1 MGRFVIPGQCV
12 DCGRSVGHQEF
23 CGFCG
28 LSQVSPTAQRLRS
41 LLADADIA
49 LVQAREADSIAR
61 STVAGSPLQG
71 QGAAAP
77 MVAEQPAWDVDPWP
91 PPTQRRSSLPA
102 ASTPVVLLGLGAFCL
117 LVAAIVFV
125 SVTWSDLSVASRAMI
140 LLGVTSAVGAVA
152 YLLLHKRLQGSAETL
167 SLLFVALLVLDLF
180 AARDGGL
187 AGADRLSDRGVAWLA
202 TILLTLVSAA
212 WALVGVRRNLL
223 YLSGVQWTA
232 SLGLAAMGM
241 LLFNEDLARE
251 EYVGVALTL
260 AFAATAYAAATA
272 AVWRLAANAVLLAL
286 TALCI
291 AFVYSLRRVLD
302 ESTLAGLWLS
312 GEAVGWLVCCA
323 LLAAV
328 ALWPKLTASRR
339 SLPATMSTLGFT
351 LLALRP
357 LEGSRFDVILAV
369 IAAACALFAALSILL
384 RDRAWRSAATVAGTL
399 IGLGAVP
406 LVAPSLLVALGRLLQ
421 PSVEPWELAP
431 TDRTKFFI
439 ESFDAPGHPLTV
451 GLALAALTVAARV
464 LVTRRLPSLPTAGAL
479 IAPAAAVVALREPLQ
494 LWAVVSVIAALVV
507 AHGLLLGMLRPVAK
521 LQPGGMF
528 ATVIGIEVA
537 LTLVAS
543 RGSEL
548 TTMATTT
555 ALAAACAVMA
565 VALKGAVQRNASA
578 VGAVWSGSMTLVA
591 ALHLGEQP
599 LDLTAACLVGIGCFT
614 LLLAQLRAAG
624 GHLPMRVG
632 LEVSTVPLLAL
643 GLALAAIEDDGV
655 LLPMSLTAGGAS
667 LLVVSLIRQDRR
679 FLSVPGSLLLVV
691 ATWVRLADQDVS
703 VVEAYTLPSAVVLC
717 ILGARQMWRSPRSS
731 SLRLLMPGLTLA
743 LLPSL
748 LRTLP
753 EPTSTRALLLGFG
766 ALAVLLVGA
775 RLRWIAPLLA
785 GGAVVLVL
793 AVLNIAPYA
802 AALPRW
808 VLFGTVGALL
818 LLLGIT
824 WEKRLQSAR
833 AVTRALRRL
842 V

>member
-1 MGRFVIPGQCV
+1 MGRFVILGQCV

-61 STVAGSPLQG
+61 STVAGSTLQG
-71 QGAAAP
+71 QGPAAP

-91 PPTQRRSSLPA
+91 PPTQRPSSLPA

-187 AGADRLSDRGVAWLA
+187 AGADRLSERGVAWLA
-202 TILLTLVSAA
+202 AILLTLVSAA
-212 WALVGVRRNLL
+212 WALVGVRRNVL

-286 TALCI
+286 TTLCI

-302 ESTLAGLWLS
+302 ESTLAGLWQS

-328 ALWPKLTASRR
+328 ALWPKLPTPRR
-339 SLPATMSTLGFT
+339 TLPATVSTLGFT

-369 IAAACALFAALSILL
+369 IAAACVLFAVLSILL
-384 RDRAWRSAATVAGTL
+384 RDRAWRSGVTVAGTL

-421 PSVEPWELAP
+421 PSVGPWELAP
-431 TDRTKFFI
+431 TDRTEFFI
-439 ESFDAPGHPLTV
+439 ENFDVPGHPMTV
-451 GLALAALTVAARV
+451 GLALTALILAAYALAG
-464 LVTRRLPSLPTAGAL
+464 RRLPSLPTAGAL

-494 LWAVVSVIAALVV
+494 LWAVVSVMAALVV
-507 AHGLLLGMLRPVAK
+507 AHGLLGMLRPTAK
-521 LQPGGMF
+521 NQPGGTF
-528 ATVIGIEVA
+528 ATVISIEVA

-565 VALKGAVQRNASA
+565 VALNGVVQRNASA
-578 VGAVWSGSMTLVA
+578 VGAVWSGSTTLVA
-591 ALHLGEQP
+591 ALHLGQQP
-599 LDLTAACLVGIGCFT
+599 LDLTAACLVGIGCLT

-643 GLALAAIEDDGV
+643 GLALAAIEDGGV

-679 FLSVPGSLLLVV
+679 FLSVPGSLLLVM
-691 ATWVRLADQDVS
+691 ATWVRLADQDVF
-703 VVEAYTLPSAVVLC
+703 VVEAYTLPSAIVLC
-717 ILGARQMWRSPRSS
+717 ILGTRQMWRSPRSS
-731 SLRLLMPGLTLA
+731 SLRVLMPGLTLA

-753 EPTSTRALLLGFG
+753 EPTSTRALLLGLG
-766 ALAVLLVGA
+766 ALVVLLVGA

-833 AVTRALRRL
+833 AVSRALQRL

>member
-12 DCGRSVGHQEF
+12 DCGRPLGQQEF

-49 LVQAREADSIAR
+49 LAQAREADSIAR
-61 STVAGSPLQG
+61 STVPGSPLQG

-77 MVAEQPAWDVDPWP
+77 MVAEQPAWVVDPW
-91 PPTQRRSSLPA
+91 PPTQRRSSLTA

-125 SVTWSDLSVASRAMI
+125 SVNWSDLSAASRAVI
-140 LLGVTSAVGAVA
+140 LLGVTTAVGSVA
-152 YLLLHKRLQGSAETL
+152 YLLLQKRLRGSAEAL
-167 SLLFVALLVLDLF
+167 SLLFVALLVLDVF
-180 AARDGGL
+180 AAREGGL
-187 AGADRLSDRGVAWLA
+187 AGADRLSEREVAWLA
-202 TILLTLVSAA
+202 AILLTLVSAA

-286 TALCI
+286 TALCV

-302 ESTLAGLWLS
+302 ESTLAGLWQS
-312 GEAVGWLVCCA
+312 GEAVGWFVCCA

-328 ALWPKLTASRR
+328 ALWPKLTAPRR
-339 SLPATMSTLGFT
+339 TLPAIISTLGFT

-369 IAAACALFAALSILL
+369 IAGACVLFAALSILL
-384 RDRAWRSAATVAGTL
+384 RDRAWRSAATVAGT
-399 IGLGAVP
+399 IVGLGAVP

-431 TDRTKFFI
+431 TDRTNFFS
-439 ESFDAPGHPLTV
+439 ESFDVPGHPLTV

-464 LVTRRLPSLPTAGAL
+464 LVTRRVPSLPAAAAL

-494 LWAVVSVIAALVV
+494 LWAVVSVMAALIV
-507 AHGLLLGMLRPVAK
+507 AHGLLLGVLRSVAK
-521 LQPGGMF
+521 GQPGGTF
-528 ATVIGIEVA
+528 ATVIGTEVT

-565 VALKGAVQRNASA
+565 VALNGAVQRNASA

-591 ALHLGEQP
+591 ALHLRQQP
-599 LDLTAACLVGIGCFT
+599 LELTAACLVAIGCLT
-614 LLLAQLRAAG
+614 LLLAQLRAG
-624 GHLPMRVG
+624 GGQLPMRVG

-691 ATWVRLADQDVS
+691 ATWVRLADQDVT
-703 VVEAYTLPSAVVLC
+703 VVEAYTLPSAIVLC

-731 SLRLLMPGLTLA
+731 SLRALMPGLTLA

-766 ALAVLLVGA
+766 ALVVLLVGA

-793 AVLNIAPYA
+793 AVFNIAPYA

-833 AVTRALRRL
+833 AVTRALQRL